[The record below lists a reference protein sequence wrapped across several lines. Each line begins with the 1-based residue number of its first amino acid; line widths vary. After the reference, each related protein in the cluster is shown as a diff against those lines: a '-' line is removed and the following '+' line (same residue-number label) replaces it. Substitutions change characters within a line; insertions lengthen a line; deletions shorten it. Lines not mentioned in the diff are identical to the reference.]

1 MQVILKPLYHRGQ
14 SCIGIHFEKNVAI
27 QSAIQKQAGCKWSK
41 TNSCWYLPCTGENYL
56 LLKTALEN
64 KAELVISELKKFLLE
79 KRKNNPATKESFAQS
94 SPKEVFRTSFQNSP
108 ARNPVIPPKPSTQ
121 VNYPHGLS
129 KENNDALRLFNQ
141 QLELKAYSPST
152 IRTYDNEFR
161 QFLHTIKDKPAADF
175 SPARLKDYFQYCY
188 TTLKLSESTLHSRI
202 NAMKFYYEQVL
213 KREKFFWEI
222 PRPKKPLLLPKVIG
236 KEQIAS
242 LINAIENT
250 KHKTI
255 IMLAYACGLRVSE
268 VVSLK
273 VRNIDGE
280 RKMLFIGRAK
290 GKKDRIVS
298 LSPNMLIMLREYYK
312 QYKPKDYLFEG
323 QFENEHLSKRSIQN
337 VLQKAKAKAG
347 IKQDGSM
354 HMLRHSFATHLLD
367 KGIDVVFIQKLLG
380 HNDIKTTLK
389 YLHVTNKDLIQILS
403 PLEDIEGLL
412 KK

>member
-1 MQVILKPLYHRGQ
+1 MDSIVLKPLYHRNQ
-14 SCIGIHFEKNVAI
+14 QCIGIYFPLNGLI
-27 QSAIQKQAGCKWSK
+27 QSIIQKQVGGKWSK
-41 TNSCWYLPCTGENYL
+41 THKCWYI
-56 LLKTALEN
+56 AQ
-64 KAELVISELKKFLLE
+64 
-79 KRKNNPATKESFAQS
+79 TKEKYQILIKA
-94 SPKEVFRTSFQNSP
+94 
-108 ARNPVIPPKPSTQ
+108 
-121 VNYPHGLS
+121 LS
-129 KENNDALRLFNQ
+129 GKAAIRQE
-141 QLELKAYSPST
+141 ELKAPLPVNTKTEVQIKPGVQNTNPLTTPEKRTAASAFYPHTLSAENKEALEHFNRELILKGYSLST
-152 IRTYDNEFR
+152 IRTYTNEFT
-161 QFLHTIKDKPAADF
+161 QFLNTIRQNRAKDF
-175 SPARLKDYFQYCY
+175 SVSRLKDYFQFCY
-188 TTLKLSESTLHSRI
+188 SKLKLSEATIHSRI
-202 NAMKFYYEQVL
+202 NALKFYYEHVL

-222 PRPKKPLLLPKVIG
+222 PRPKKPLQLPKVIS
-236 KEQIAS
+236 KEQIAN

-273 VRNIDGE
+273 VKHVDGQ
-280 RKMLFIGRAK
+280 RKMLFIERAK

-323 QFENEHLSKRSIQN
+323 QFENEHLTTRSIQN
-337 VLQKAKAKAG
+337 VLQKAKEKAG

-389 YLHVTNKDLIQILS
+389 YLHVTNKDLIHILS
-403 PLEDIEGLL
+403 PLEDIESLL